1 MAEKKRPTSV
11 AVIAW
16 IITITSG
23 LSLVATPF
31 TVMMP
36 LARQA
41 IEATGMSVGM
51 AIFWGMLSGAIGVVS
66 GIAMLKGV
74 NWGRLLY
81 LWAMPI
87 MTVLNWILY
96 GFNANGIPG
105 IIVYVIFL
113 IFLIRPAASAFFG
126 SEEVAEEAAVE
137 SEAGE

>member
-23 LSLVATPF
+23 LSLVATPI
-31 TVMMP
+31 TAMIPMT
-36 LARQA
+36 RQA
-41 IEATGMSVGM
+41 IEATGMPVAM

-81 LWAMPI
+81 LWAIPI
-87 MTVLNWILY
+87 LTVLNWILY
-96 GFNANGIPG
+96 GFKASGIPG
-105 IIVYVIFL
+105 IIIYIIFL

-126 SEEVAEEAAVE
+126 DEEMAEEAVME
-137 SEAGE
+137 PEAEE